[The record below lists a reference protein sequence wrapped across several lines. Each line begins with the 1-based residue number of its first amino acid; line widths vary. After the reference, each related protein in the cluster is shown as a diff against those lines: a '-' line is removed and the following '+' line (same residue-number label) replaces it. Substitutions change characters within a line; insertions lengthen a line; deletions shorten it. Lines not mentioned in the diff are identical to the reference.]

1 MEYYIYTFD
10 LIINI
15 IILLFNFLNM
25 SIKYNHIFSIL
36 FISLN
41 IVYIN
46 SKLNPSNV
54 EIAINC
60 GGPEFRTKSGIV
72 YQKDKYFIG
81 GEASDFGMNSE
92 IKNTKE
98 KDIYQTERWSTEDL
112 IYEIPIQNSG
122 KYVLI
127 LKFSEV
133 YFNSK
138 GEKIFDFKIGES
150 TILEDIDIFAK
161 VGKNRAYDE
170 FIEFEIKNDKIFVEG
185 KEAKNGYD
193 PENKN
198 IKIIFVKKEADNPKI
213 NALLIVKG
221 TLKDTD
227 YDEYQRE
234 QELLEKQKQEFDKK
248 NREFQ
253 RMSKSI
259 DFEDFEDDFT
269 DDGKKYRVSNG
280 FFSGQ
285 SIFVTLIA
293 IGFVYFFFF
302 SGKR

>member
-1 MEYYIYTFD
+1 MSFKNSSIFF
-10 LIINI
+10 II
-15 IILLFNFLNM
+15 FL
-25 SIKYNHIFSIL
+25 SFHIL
-36 FISLN
+36 F
-41 IVYIN
+41 IN
-46 SKLNPSNV
+46 SKLSSSNV

-60 GGPEFRTKSGIV
+60 GGPEFRTKSGIT
-72 YQKDKYFIG
+72 YQKDRYFIG

-92 IKNTKE
+92 IKNTKD

-112 IYEIPIQNSG
+112 IYEIPIEKEG

-138 GEKIFDFKIGES
+138 GEKIFDFKIGGL
-150 TILEDIDIFAK
+150 TVLQDIDIYAK

-170 FIEFEIKNDKIFVEG
+170 FIEFEIKNNKIFVEG

-193 PENKN
+193 EKSKN
-198 IKIIFVKKEADNPKI
+198 LKLIFAKKEADNPKI
-213 NALLIVKG
+213 NALLIVRG

-234 QELLEKQKQEFDKK
+234 QELMEKQKQEFDKK

-269 DDGKKYRVSNG
+269 DDGKKNRVSNG
-280 FFSGQ
+280 FFSGS
-285 SIFVTLIA
+285 SIFVTLIC
-293 IGFVYFFFF
+293 IGIVYFFFF
-302 SGKR
+302 SGKK

>member
-1 MEYYIYTFD
+1 
-10 LIINI
+10 
-15 IILLFNFLNM
+15 M
-25 SIKYNHIFSIL
+25 SIKKIPL
-36 FISLN
+36 FFLLLISLN
-41 IVYIN
+41 ILYIN

-60 GGPEFRTKSGIV
+60 GGPEFRTKSGIT

-92 IKNTKE
+92 IKNTKD

-112 IYEIPIQNSG
+112 IYEIPIQNKG

-138 GEKIFDFKIGES
+138 GEKIFDFRLGDL
-150 TILEDIDIFAK
+150 TVLEDIDIYEK

-170 FIEFEIKNDKIFVEG
+170 FIEFEIKNDKLYVNG
-185 KEAKNGYD
+185 KEAKDAYD
-193 PENKN
+193 EKTKN
-198 IKIIFVKKEADNPKI
+198 IKLTFVKKEADNPKI
-213 NALLIVKG
+213 NALLIVRG

-280 FFSGQ
+280 FFSGK
-285 SIFVTLIA
+285 SIIVSLIA

-302 SGKR
+302 QGKR

>member
-1 MEYYIYTFD
+1 MSSKDILHFFLLLITF
-10 LIINI
+10 NI
-15 IILLFNFLNM
+15 L
-25 SIKYNHIFSIL
+25 H
-36 FISLN
+36 
-41 IVYIN
+41 IN

-92 IKNTKE
+92 IKNTKD

-112 IYEIPIQNSG
+112 IYEIPIQNNG

-138 GEKIFDFKIGES
+138 GEKIFDFKLGDL
-150 TILEDIDIFAK
+150 TVLEDIDIYEK

-170 FIEFEIKNDKIFVEG
+170 FIEFEIKNDKLYYEG
-185 KEAKNGYD
+185 KEAENAYD
-193 PENKN
+193 EKTKN
-198 IKIIFVKKEADNPKI
+198 IKLTFVKKEADNPKI

-234 QELLEKQKQEFDKK
+234 QELMEKQKQEFDKK

-285 SIFVTLIA
+285 AIFVSLIC
-293 IGFVYFFFF
+293 IGIVYFFFF
-302 SGKR
+302 SKK

>member
-1 MEYYIYTFD
+1 
-10 LIINI
+10 
-15 IILLFNFLNM
+15 M
-25 SIKYNHIFSIL
+25 SIKNIPTFFLL
-36 FISLN
+36 FLSLN
-41 IVYIN
+41 ILYIN
-46 SKLNPSNV
+46 SRLNPSNV
-54 EIAINC
+54 ELAINC
-60 GGPEFRTKSGIV
+60 GGPEFRTKSGIT
-72 YQKDKYFIG
+72 YQKDRYFIG

-92 IKNTKE
+92 IKNTKD

-112 IYEIPIQNSG
+112 IYEIPIQNEG

-138 GEKIFDFKIGES
+138 GEKIFDFKIGDLLV
-150 TILEDIDIFAK
+150 IEDIDIYAK
-161 VGKNRAYDE
+161 VGKNKAYDE
-170 FIEFEIKNDKIFVEG
+170 FIEFEIKNKKIYIEG

-193 PENKN
+193 EETKN
-198 IKIIFVKKEADNPKI
+198 IKITFVKKEADNPKI
-213 NALLIVKG
+213 NALLIVRG

-280 FFSGQ
+280 FFSGK
-285 SIFVTLIA
+285 SLFVI
-293 IGFVYFFFF
+293 
-302 SGKR
+302 RR

>member
-1 MEYYIYTFD
+1 MSNKYFS
-10 LIINI
+10 
-15 IILLFNFLNM
+15 LFFT
-25 SIKYNHIFSIL
+25 L
-36 FISLN
+36 FISF
-41 IVYIN
+41 ISIN
-46 SKLNPSNV
+46 SRLNPSNV

-60 GGPEFRTKSGIV
+60 GGPEFRTKSGVV
-72 YQKDKYFIG
+72 YQKDKYFAG
-81 GEASDFGMNSE
+81 GEASDFGMNSD
-92 IKNTKE
+92 IKSTKD

-112 IYEIPIQNSG
+112 IYEIPIQKEG

-138 GEKIFDFKIGES
+138 GEKIFDFKVGDLTVI
-150 TILEDIDIFAK
+150 EDIDIYAK

-170 FIEFEIKNDKIFVEG
+170 FVEFEIKNDKIYVEG
-185 KEAKNGYD
+185 KEAPNGYD
-193 PENKN
+193 SENKS
-198 IKIIFVKKEADNPKI
+198 IKIIFAKKEADNPKI
-213 NALLIVKG
+213 NALLIVRG

-227 YDEYQRE
+227 YDDYQRE
-234 QELLEKQKQEFDKK
+234 QELLQKQKQEFDKK

-280 FFSGQ
+280 FFSGK

>member
-1 MEYYIYTFD
+1 MSHKKIPLFF
-10 LIINI
+10 
-15 IILLFNFLNM
+15 ILL
-25 SIKYNHIFSIL
+25 
-36 FISLN
+36 ISLN
-41 IVYIN
+41 ILYIN

-60 GGPEFRTKSGIV
+60 GGPEFRTKNGIT

-92 IKNTKE
+92 IKNTKD
-98 KDIYQTERWSTEDL
+98 KDIYQTERWSTGDL
-112 IYEIPIQNSG
+112 IYEIPIQNAG

-138 GEKIFDFKIGES
+138 GEKIFDFKLGDL
-150 TILEDIDIFAK
+150 TILEDIDIYEK

-170 FIEFEIKNDKIFVEG
+170 FIEFEIKNDKIYYEG
-185 KEAKNGYD
+185 KEAENAYD
-193 PENKN
+193 EKTKN
-198 IKIIFVKKEADNPKI
+198 IKLTFVKKEADNPKI

-234 QELLEKQKQEFDKK
+234 QELMEKQKQEFDKK

-280 FFSGQ
+280 FFSGK
-285 SIFVTLIA
+285 SIFVSLIA

-302 SGKR
+302 QGKR

>member
-1 MEYYIYTFD
+1 
-10 LIINI
+10 
-15 IILLFNFLNM
+15 M

>member
-1 MEYYIYTFD
+1 MLFLYF
-10 LIINI
+10 LFLHHSHFW
-15 IILLFNFLNM
+15 LLFLQ
-25 SIKYNHIFSIL
+25 YIFSIL

>member
-1 MEYYIYTFD
+1 MSFKNIPMFF
-10 LIINI
+10 II
-15 IILLFNFLNM
+15 FL
-25 SIKYNHIFSIL
+25 
-36 FISLN
+36 SLHKL
-41 IVYIN
+41 YIN

-60 GGPEFRTKSGIV
+60 GGPEFRTKSGIT
-72 YQKDKYFIG
+72 YQKDRYFIG

-92 IKNTKE
+92 IKNTKD
-98 KDIYQTERWSTEDL
+98 KDIYQTERWSPEDL
-112 IYEIPIQNSG
+112 IYEIPIEKEG

-138 GEKIFDFKIGES
+138 GEKIFDFKIGS
-150 TILEDIDIFAK
+150 LTVLQDIDIYAK
-161 VGKNRAYDE
+161 VGKNKAYDE
-170 FIEFEIKNDKIFVEG
+170 FIEFELKNNKVLVEG
-185 KEAKNGYD
+185 KEARNGYD
-193 PENKN
+193 EKSKN
-198 IKIIFVKKEADNPKI
+198 IKLVFAKKEADNPKI
-213 NALLIVKG
+213 NALLIVRG

-234 QELLEKQKQEFDKK
+234 QELMEKQKQEFDKK

-280 FFSGQ
+280 FFSGS
-285 SIFVTLIA
+285 SIFVTLIC

>member
-1 MEYYIYTFD
+1 MSSKH
-10 LIINI
+10 L
-15 IILLFNFLNM
+15 ILLFILLSSNII
-25 SIKYNHIFSIL
+25 SIY
-36 FISLN
+36 
-41 IVYIN
+41 

-72 YQKDKYFIG
+72 FQKDKYFIG

-92 IKNTKE
+92 IKNTKD

-138 GEKIFDFKIGES
+138 GEKIFDFKIGDL
-150 TILEDIDIFAK
+150 TVREDIDIFAK
-161 VGKNRAYDE
+161 VGKDRAYDE
-170 FIEFEIKNDKIFVEG
+170 FIEFEIKNNNLYVEG
-185 KEAKNGYD
+185 KGIEHGYD
-193 PENKN
+193 SENQN
-198 IKIIFVKKEADNPKI
+198 IKITFVKKEADNPKI

-221 TLKDTD
+221 NLKNTD
-227 YDEYQRE
+227 YDEYQRGI
-234 QELLEKQKQEFDKK
+234 ELIEKQRQEIDKK

-280 FFSGQ
+280 FFSGK
-285 SIFVTLIA
+285 SLFVTLIG
-293 IGFVYFFFF
+293 IGFAYFFFF

>member
-1 MEYYIYTFD
+1 
-10 LIINI
+10 
-15 IILLFNFLNM
+15 M
-25 SIKYNHIFSIL
+25 SIKNIPTFFLL
-36 FISLN
+36 FLSLN
-41 IVYIN
+41 ILYIN
-46 SKLNPSNV
+46 SRLNPSNV
-54 EIAINC
+54 ELAINC
-60 GGPEFRTKSGIV
+60 GGPEFRTKSGIT
-72 YQKDKYFIG
+72 YQKDRYFIG

-92 IKNTKE
+92 IKNTKD

-112 IYEIPIQNSG
+112 IYEIPIQNEG

-138 GEKIFDFKIGES
+138 GEKIFDFKIGDLLV
-150 TILEDIDIFAK
+150 IEDIDIYAK
-161 VGKNRAYDE
+161 VGKNKAYDE
-170 FIEFEIKNDKIFVEG
+170 FIEFEIKNKKIYIEG
-185 KEAKNGYD
+185 KEARNGYD
-193 PENKN
+193 EETKN
-198 IKIIFVKKEADNPKI
+198 IKITFVKKEADNPKI
-213 NALLIVKG
+213 NALLIVRG

-280 FFSGQ
+280 FFSGK
-285 SIFVTLIA
+285 SIFVSLIA

-302 SGKR
+302 QGKR